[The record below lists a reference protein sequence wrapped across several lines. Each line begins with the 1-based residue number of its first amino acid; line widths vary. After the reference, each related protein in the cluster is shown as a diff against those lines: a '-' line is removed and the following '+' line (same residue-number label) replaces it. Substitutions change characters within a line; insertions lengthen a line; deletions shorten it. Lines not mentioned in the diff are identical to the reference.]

1 VNDAGRNRL
10 SVALAREIARL
21 PGGRLCRA
29 CADAVGVSGAGI
41 TLMTSVGGGG
51 PVCASNPRM
60 SALEDLQFTLGEG
73 PCQDAFA
80 SGASV
85 HAARL
90 DRDASARWP
99 AFVELA
105 RSSGFGAVFAYPM
118 VSSRSKVGVLTLYQ
132 DVEGE
137 LSAGQHEDSKDL
149 AEVLTETVLG
159 MQPVAT
165 TALLSSGMDPASA
178 YRAEVHQAAG
188 MVSIQLNVSVAAAL
202 IRVRTHA
209 AATDRP
215 LLAVAKDIVARRLL
229 LTPDPAEP
237 REG

>member
-1 VNDAGRNRL
+1 MSDGGRNRL
-10 SVALAREIARL
+10 SLAFAREIARL

-29 CADAVGVSGAGI
+29 SADAVGVSGAGI
-41 TLMTSVGGGG
+41 TLMTSSGGGG
-51 PVCASNPRM
+51 PVCVSNARM

-90 DRDASARWP
+90 DRVASARWP
-99 AFVELA
+99 AFVDLA
-105 RSSGFGAVFAYPM
+105 RSSGVGSVFAYPM

-132 DVEGE
+132 DAEGE

-149 AEVLTETVLG
+149 AEVLTETVLSL
-159 MQPVAT
+159 QADAPT
-165 TALLSSGMDPASA
+165 DALAFGLEAAIG

-188 MVSIQLNVSVAAAL
+188 MVSIQLDVPVAEAM
-202 IRVRTHA
+202 VRLRAHA
-209 AATDRP
+209 YATDRQVV
-215 LLAVAKDIVARRLL
+215 AVAKDIVARRLRL
-229 LTPDPAEP
+229 SIDLPER
-237 REG
+237 RED